1 MENKK
6 ILNPKISLK
15 KADFSDIEFL
25 WYLRNQPDVYKY
37 FRQARP
43 VEWEEHVSWITPI
56 ILGFSNKELF
66 IIENLKTPVGQI
78 RIDYLNPKEAEIS
91 ISILKEFRGKG
102 FAAAA
107 VKLAATKTKKQGRKQ
122 HLTAEVHKDNVASQE
137 LFKKSN
143 FKLKKEKEKH
153 FIYEYEE

>member
-1 MENKK
+1 MKDKK
-6 ILNPKISLK
+6 EYHSNVSLR

-43 VEWEEHVSWITPI
+43 VEWQEHILWITPV

-66 IIENLKTPVGQI
+66 VIENSKKPVGQI

-91 ISILKEFRGKG
+91 ISILKEFRGRG

-107 VKLAATKTKKQGRKQ
+107 VRLAAATTKKQGRKQ
-122 HLTAEVHKDNVASQE
+122 RLTAEVHKKNIASQE
-137 LFKKSN
+137 LFKKLN

-153 FIYEYEE
+153 FLYEYQE